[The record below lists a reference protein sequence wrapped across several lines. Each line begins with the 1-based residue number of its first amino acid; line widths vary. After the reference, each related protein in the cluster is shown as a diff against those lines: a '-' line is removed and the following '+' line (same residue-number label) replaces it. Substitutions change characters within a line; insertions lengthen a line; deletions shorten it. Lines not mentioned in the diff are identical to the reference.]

1 MNNKIIVDTSIWIEY
16 FRNNKSYVN
25 LIEENLDLENIYIL
39 GPIVSELLHGVKD
52 EKEYDLLSRSM
63 DSIPFLDCT
72 YDDWANAG
80 NILFKVK
87 KSGISIPLTD
97 AIIGAVALRYNASV
111 LTLDSYFKKIKS
123 LRVLGIN

>member
-1 MNNKIIVDTSIWIEY
+1 
-16 FRNNKSYVN
+16 
-25 LIEENLDLENIYIL
+25 
-39 GPIVSELLHGVKD
+39 
-52 EKEYDLLSRSM
+52 M